1 MKRRSGPLAH
11 RARPLLV
18 AATLVV
24 SLGLAFLPNA
34 PFTAIALTTD
44 PSAAPSDSPTPDP
57 GLTPTPTPMPTP
69 DPTPAPTPTPDP
81 TPTPA
86 PTPDPTATLTSTP
99 TPTPDP
105 TATPTPTPTPTIP
118 PGAIGPDGGVASDGG
133 ITVVVPAGALVDPAF
148 IQILHLTSLPDHDG
162 NSALGGA
169 VISAFDLDGAAVSFA
184 SAVSLRFAFSAL
196 DFSGGAD
203 PQNLSVAE
211 LNGDWTTVPSSVGT
225 SSVSARIRYP
235 GTYGVVEQ
243 APGTKTAVT
252 LANTSD
258 APTAGRHRIDPG
270 STLTVAAS
278 ITPATRIFSGALVE
292 TVPVG
297 WTLRDPGAASWD
309 AAARTLTWPLV
320 NVRGGTRVTR
330 SFTVDAPALPLA
342 DGSATV
348 SSTFSAQ
355 FLEGPGQSD
364 PETFAVLVAP
374 PVVVAHSTVGQV
386 PGPAAAPI
394 YLAADTPILDEPRFE
409 VFRVRFEVSNPD
421 TVPVTFVP
429 QLWFRG
435 AFSTD
440 AFAVVPAVG
449 GPGSPFHIAE
459 EWIPA
464 PGGGTMIGPDGAWIT
479 AASLVGDE
487 KGTVRGSPVDGYHSM
502 GANPLPAFS
511 VAGMSFTAIEF
522 SVSATVDASY
532 LTWYLFRL
540 TNGATPLAGA
550 TAAVIRLGDQPPV
563 LLSPG
568 QRSGDSS
575 ASGAASTLTTRNR
588 LSFAAAT
595 LLGPASPEPI
605 HGSYS
610 LTSDAC
616 AACHRSHTAEGP
628 NLLRTP
634 TSQLTL
640 CASCHDG
647 SPASP
652 TGAANIA
659 TDYSAAPTNDPS
671 TRSYFQHDPTT
682 GSVGHLSAESDVF
695 ANVSNRHA
703 ECADCHN
710 PHAADANTPA
720 APDATGWTTSSR
732 TAGATGV
739 SVANSATP
747 GAVPTYTLVTTIT
760 KEYQLCLKCHS
771 GYTTL
776 LSNAAVPYSQY
787 ALDKGIEF
795 NPANLSYHPVEAPG
809 TNGTTA
815 MTNSLQGTSPYKL
828 WDLTTG
834 STVRCLNCHADSGKV
849 SQDPGTNPR
858 SGTNLPTQDAS
869 LPDHA
874 SQNRGILILPYRD
887 RLLKGPLEAYDA
899 NDFALC
905 YACHSEAPF
914 ADTSGAIR
922 GDTNFRYHGFHVN
935 GTDLQDTGVPGSSID
950 QAGVGA
956 GLAVC
961 AECHY
966 RIHSTTFAVNGQA
979 AGSRLVNFAPDVTA
993 PTGGSLNW
1001 QVKTAQDGTCTLK
1014 CHGKGHN
1021 PKSY

>member
-1 MKRRSGPLAH
+1 
-11 RARPLLV
+11 
-18 AATLVV
+18 
-24 SLGLAFLPNA
+24 
-34 PFTAIALTTD
+34 
-44 PSAAPSDSPTPDP
+44 
-57 GLTPTPTPMPTP
+57 
-69 DPTPAPTPTPDP
+69 
-81 TPTPA
+81 
-86 PTPDPTATLTSTP
+86 
-99 TPTPDP
+99 
-105 TATPTPTPTPTIP
+105 
-118 PGAIGPDGGVASDGG
+118 
-133 ITVVVPAGALVDPAF
+133 VPAGALPHPA
-148 IQILHLTSLPDHDG
+148 IIRILHLTSLPDHDG
-162 NSALGGA
+162 NPALGGA

-184 SAVSLRFAFSAL
+184 SAVSLRFALSAL
-196 DFSGGAD
+196 DFAGGAD

-211 LNGDWTTVPSSVGT
+211 LNGSWTTLPSSVGT
-225 SSVSARIRYP
+225 SSVSASIRYP

-252 LANTSD
+252 LTNTSD
-258 APTAGRHRIDPG
+258 APAAGRHRIDPG

-278 ITPATRIFSGALVE
+278 VTPATRIFSGSLVE
-292 TVPVG
+292 AVPVG
-297 WTLRDPGAASWD
+297 WTLRDPGTGTWHEAD
-309 AAARTLTWPLV
+309 RTLTWPLV
-320 NVRGGTRVTR
+320 NVRGGTRVAR
-330 SFTVDAPALPLA
+330 MFTVDAPALPLA

-374 PVVVAHSTVGQV
+374 PVVVAHSTLGQV
-386 PGPAAAPI
+386 PGPATASV
-394 YLAADTPILDEPRFE
+394 YLAADTPILDQQRFE

-440 AFAVVPAVG
+440 AFAVVPAGG
-449 GPGSPFHIAE
+449 GPGSPFHVAE

-464 PGGGTMIGPDGAWIT
+464 PGGGTMIGPAGAWIS

-487 KGTVRGSPVDGYHSM
+487 KGTVRGSPVDGYRSM

-511 VAGMSFTAIEF
+511 VAGMSFTAIEV
-522 SVSATVDASY
+522 SVSASVDASY

-563 LLSPG
+563 VLSPG

-575 ASGAASTLTTRNR
+575 ATVAASPPTTRYR
-588 LSFAAAT
+588 LSFAAPT

-616 AACHRSHTAEGP
+616 AACHRSHTAQGP

-647 SPASP
+647 SPTNPA
-652 TGAANIA
+652 GAANIVA
-659 TDYSAAPTNDPS
+659 DYSAAPTNDPS

-682 GSVGHLSAESDVF
+682 GSVGHLSAEADVF
-695 ANVSNRHA
+695 AGVSNRHA

-710 PHAADANTPA
+710 PHRADASTPA

-732 TAGATGV
+732 TVGATGV
-739 SVANSATP
+739 SVVN
-747 GAVPTYTLVTTIT
+747 GAAGTAPTYALLTTIT
-760 KEYQLCLKCHS
+760 KEYQLCFKCHS
-771 GYTTL
+771 GYTQL
-776 LSNAAVPYSQY
+776 LSNAGLPYSQQE
-787 ALDKGIEF
+787 LDKGIEF
-795 NPANLSYHPVEAPG
+795 NPANLSYHPVEAAG
-809 TNGTTA
+809 KNGTTA
-815 MTNSLQGTSPYKL
+815 MTNSLLGTSPYKL

-834 STVRCLNCHADSGKV
+834 STVRCLNCHADSAKV
-849 SQDPGTNPR
+849 SQDPGISPR

-887 RLLKGPLEAYDA
+887 RLLKPATEAYQPA
-899 NDFALC
+899 DFALC
-905 YACHSEAPF
+905 FACHSEAPF
-914 ADTSGAIR
+914 DDTSGTVR
-922 GDTNFRYHGFHVN
+922 SDTNFQYHGFHVRQLA
-935 GTDLQDTGVPGSSID
+935 GYGSNLSTSID
-950 QAGVGA
+950 TPSAGGGRA
-956 GLAVC
+956 IC
-961 AECHY
+961 AECHF
-966 RIHSTTFAVNGQA
+966 RIHSTALPVPGQTLDGVTTTG
-979 AGSRLVNFAPDVTA
+979 GSRLVNFAPDVVQEVNLDTNTYQ
-993 PTGGSLNW
+993 PITWQKLDGS
-1001 QVKTAQDGTCTLK
+1001 TSGTCTLQ
-1014 CHGKGHN
+1014 CHGAPHGSDRSRYRY
-1021 PKSY
+1021 PPLPQ